1 MTPSDANLPA
11 RPDYV
16 AITYI
21 NAPVE
26 RVWRAFTIPADQATF
41 FGGKTEIGEV
51 GEPWIRHATDRWPAI
66 TGIVL
71 AKEPPRRLALTWGFD
86 ANPPPDRVEF
96 LIDPVANGVTRV
108 TIREYHSRCRAR
120 SDEARGD
127 RARPGSLRTVAPGLG
142 SAAVLQIAGGQA
154 TALGIKPGDTV
165 KNKMFGNGG

>member
-26 RVWRAFTIPADQATF
+26 RVWRAFTAPADQATF

-51 GEPWIRHATDRWPAI
+51 GEPWIRHATDQWPAI
-66 TGIVL
+66 TGVVL
-71 AKEPPRRLALTWGFD
+71 AKEPPRRLVLTWGFD

-96 LIDPVANGVTRV
+96 LIEPAANGVTRV
-108 TIREYHSRCRAR
+108 TIREYHSRDWPEDITDSAVQGWN
-120 SDEARGD
+120 ALL
-127 RARPGSLRTVAPGLG
+127 AGLKTLVETG
-142 SAAVLQIAGGQA
+142 VL
-154 TALGIKPGDTV
+154 LPPP
-165 KNKMFGNGG
+165 F

>member
-11 RPDYV
+11 RPNYV

-26 RVWRAFTIPADQATF
+26 RVWRAFTIPVDQATF

-108 TIREYHSRCRAR
+108 TIREYHSRDWPEDITDSAVQGWNALLAGLKTLV
-120 SDEARGD
+120 ETG
-127 RARPGSLRTVAPGLG
+127 APL
-142 SAAVLQIAGGQA
+142 
-154 TALGIKPGDTV
+154 PPP
-165 KNKMFGNGG
+165 F

>member
-71 AKEPPRRLALTWGFD
+71 AKEPPRRLVLTWGFD

-108 TIREYHSRCRAR
+108 TIREYHSRDWPEDITDSAVQGWNALLAGLKTLV
-120 SDEARGD
+120 ETG
-127 RARPGSLRTVAPGLG
+127 APL
-142 SAAVLQIAGGQA
+142 
-154 TALGIKPGDTV
+154 PPP
-165 KNKMFGNGG
+165 F